1 RAPPHPAGVFVIH
14 WAPTRGGRAGRAP
27 RVGAPPVLVIAV
39 SWQDAPLRLPTANN
53 RVTVRLPNA
62 TA

>member
-1 RAPPHPAGVFVIH
+1 QAGGLWVFDWAAP
-14 WAPTRGGRAGRAP
+14 RGGRAGRAP
-27 RVGAPPVLVIAV
+27 RVAAPPVLVIAV

>member
-1 RAPPHPAGVFVIH
+1 VFVIE
-14 WAPTRGGRAGRAP
+14 WDAYSVGPDGREP
-27 RVGAPPVLVIAV
+27 RVPAPPVLVIAV
-39 SWQDAPLRLPTANN
+39 SWQETPLQLPTANN